1 MIVCLSSLLTH
12 GLRGC
17 HSVAAVS
24 VAIASSLLGVKQVI
38 LHPVSLG
45 PLSGQPWGHDGSGS

>member
-1 MIVCLSSLLTH
+1 MICLSGLLTR

-17 HSVAAVS
+17 HSVAAASTV
-24 VAIASSLLGVKQVI
+24 VAPSLLGVKQVI
-38 LHPVSLG
+38 LCPVSLS

>member
-1 MIVCLSSLLTH
+1 MVCLSSLLTC

-17 HSVAAVS
+17 HSVAAASTV
-24 VAIASSLLGVKQVI
+24 VAPSLLGVKQVI
-38 LHPVSLG
+38 LCPVSLS